1 MQIGNYD
8 ESECLT
14 DYDLMERKLDLYL
27 KQQLTLTRV
36 KEEHNQFLTY
46 FYFDADKF
54 MGEIN
59 VRKSHRLI
67 EDDYSESLYNLFVM
81 LAEIKNKKE
90 QSNNIAWIK
99 QASIAIRPDI
109 FNASLSQA
117 VISVIDQKLEELKSE
132 DNPLFNLQY
141 VNYTQRLNQNDACI
155 HDVEFAKNDSLT
167 SKTAKPL
174 NLWKQAMEKHV
185 SVNDVHEEYSRK
197 LH

>member
-1 MQIGNYD
+1 MQTDNYN

-14 DYDLMERKLDLYL
+14 DYDLMERKLDLQL
-27 KQQLTLTRV
+27 KQQLTVTRI
-36 KEEHNQFLTY
+36 KEEHNQFVGY
-46 FYFDADKF
+46 NYFDADKF

-59 VRKSHRLI
+59 IRKSHRLI
-67 EDDYSESLYNLFVM
+67 EDDYSEELYNLFLM
-81 LAEIKNKKE
+81 LAEIKNRKE
-90 QSNNIAWIK
+90 QNNNIAWIR
-99 QASIAIRPDI
+99 QSSIAIRPDI

-117 VISVIDQKLEELKSE
+117 VISVINQKIEELKSE

-155 HDVEFAKNDSLT
+155 HDVEFAKTDCLI

-174 NLWKQAMEKHV
+174 SLWKQAMEKHV
-185 SVNDVHEEYSRK
+185 SVNDVSEGYSMK